1 MTILEVGTIAPEF
14 ELQNQ
19 AGDNV
24 RLSDYLGKQIVL
36 YFFPRAD
43 TPGCIVEAC
52 EFRDD
57 HRLYVD
63 REAVIIGVSHD
74 NVQDEAKFIKKYNL
88 PFTLLADSNHAV
100 SELYGVWVE
109 KKFFGREFM
118 GIKRTTYII
127 DKQGI
132 IESVFEKVSP
142 KGHSKEVLEKLNGEF
157 AA

>member
-1 MTILEVGTIAPEF
+1 MTVLEIGTFAPDF

-19 AGDNV
+19 AGEAV
-24 RLSDYLGKQIVL
+24 RLSDFLGKQIVL

-63 REAVIIGVSHD
+63 RDALILGVSHD
-74 NVQDEAKFIKKYNL
+74 SVREEAKFIEKFNL
-88 PFTLLADSNHAV
+88 PFTLLADADHAV

-109 KKFFGREFM
+109 KKLFGRKYM
-118 GIKRTTYII
+118 GIIRTTYII
-127 DKQGI
+127 DEAGR

-142 KGHSKEVLEKLNGEF
+142 TGHSKEVLDKLEG
-157 AA
+157 